1 MTFNKKI
8 LGSLVLTTLLASC
21 GSSEKPVSKE
31 NNKTKEITVYTALEN
46 EQIPEY
52 LQSFKEQYPNIK
64 LNIVRESTG
73 VIVSRVLAEK
83 DNPQADV
90 VWGTAATGLLV
101 LDEANLLKEYSPKD
115 IEKINP
121 KFKDNTGKDPKWVG
135 NNAWMTA
142 ISVNTIEMKKLGLEE
157 PKNFSDLLKPEYK
170 GLISMPNPAS
180 SGTGFLTVSALVQL
194 LGEEKAWEYMASLDN
209 NMGVYTHSGSKPAK
223 TAASGEY
230 PIGISY
236 GYPGIKIKNDGA
248 PINVYFPNEGSGWD
262 SEANALI
269 NKKNIKD
276 EAKVFLDWAISEDA
290 MKMYAKSYAIVSRD
304 INVAPPKGF
313 PENPINQLI
322 ANDFSWA
329 AANKERI
336 LTTWETKFGSKTE
349 KK

>member
-1 MTFNKKI
+1 MINKKI
-8 LGSLVLTTLLASC
+8 IGSLLFAGLLVGC
-21 GSSEKPVSKE
+21 GSSEKPTATS
-31 NNKTKEITVYTALEN
+31 NKSKEITVYTALEN

-52 LQSFKEQYPNIK
+52 LTSFKKQYPDIK

-83 DNPQADV
+83 NNPQADV
-90 VWGTAATGLLV
+90 IWGTAATGLLV
-101 LDEANLLKEYSPKD
+101 LDEANLLKAYSPKD
-115 IEKINP
+115 IEKINT
-121 KFKDNTGKDPKWVG
+121 KFRDNSGKDPKWVG

-142 ISVNTIEMKKLGLEE
+142 ISVNTIEMKKLGIEE
-157 PKNFSDLLKPEYK
+157 PKNFADLLKPEYR

-194 LGEEKAWEYMASLDN
+194 LGEEQAWQYMADLDK

-236 GYPGIKIKNDGA
+236 GYPGIKIKNEGA
-248 PINVYFPNEGSGWD
+248 PINVYFPSEGSGWD

-269 NKKNIKD
+269 NKKDIKD
-276 EAKVFLDWAISEDA
+276 EAKIFLDWAISEEA
-290 MKMYAKSYAIVSRD
+290 MAMYAKSYAIVSREMD
-304 INVAPPKGF
+304 VKPPKGF
-313 PENPINQLI
+313 PENPISQLI

-329 AANKERI
+329 AANKDRI
-336 LTTWETKFGSKTE
+336 LSNWEAKFGSKTE
-349 KK
+349 KN

>member
-1 MTFNKKI
+1 MINKKI
-8 LGSLVLTTLLASC
+8 IGSLLFAGLLVGC
-21 GSSEKPVSKE
+21 GSSEKPSTAG
-31 NNKTKEITVYTALEN
+31 NKNKEITVYTALEN

-52 LQSFKEQYPNIK
+52 LASFKKQYPDIK

-83 DNPQADV
+83 NNPQADV
-90 VWGTAATGLLV
+90 IWGTAATGLLV
-101 LDEANLLKEYSPKD
+101 LDEANLLKAYSPKG
-115 IEKINP
+115 IEKINT
-121 KFKDNTGKDPKWVG
+121 KFKDNSGKDPKWVG

-142 ISVNTIEMKKLGLEE
+142 ISVNTIEMKKLGIEE
-157 PKNFSDLLKPEYK
+157 PKNFADLLKPEYR

-194 LGEEKAWEYMASLDN
+194 LGEEQAWQYMADLDK

-236 GYPGIKIKNDGA
+236 GYPGIKIKNEGA
-248 PINVYFPNEGSGWD
+248 PINVYFPSEGSGWD

-269 NKKNIKD
+269 NKKDIKD
-276 EAKVFLDWAISEDA
+276 EAKIFLDWAISEEA
-290 MKMYAKSYAIVSRD
+290 MAMYAKSYAIVSREMD
-304 INVAPPKGF
+304 VKPPKGF
-313 PENPINQLI
+313 PENPISQLI

-329 AANKERI
+329 AANKERV
-336 LTTWETKFGSKTE
+336 LSTWEAKFGSKTE
-349 KK
+349 KN

>member
-1 MTFNKKI
+1 MKKV
-8 LGSLVLTTLLASC
+8 LGSLFIMSILAGC
-21 GSSEKPVSKE
+21 GTSEKPTSSANSKV
-31 NNKTKEITVYTALEN
+31 NKEITVYTALEN

-52 LQSFKEQYPNIK
+52 LESFKKQYPDIK

-83 DNPQADV
+83 GNPQADV
-90 VWGTAATGLLV
+90 IWGTAATGLLV

-115 IEKINP
+115 IDKINP

-142 ISVNTIEMKKLGLEE
+142 ISVNTIEMKKLGINE
-157 PKNFSDLLKPEYK
+157 PKSFADLLKPEYR

-194 LGEEKAWEYMASLDN
+194 YGEAGAWEYMTELDK

-248 PINVYFPNEGSGWD
+248 PINVYFPIEGSGWD

-269 NKKNIKD
+269 NKNNIKD
-276 EAKVFLDWAISEDA
+276 EAKIFLDWAISEDA
-290 MKMYAKSYAIVSRD
+290 MRMYAKSYAIVSREMD
-304 INVAPPKGF
+304 VTPPKGF
-313 PENPINQLI
+313 PEKPISQLI
-322 ANDFSWA
+322 ENDFAWA
-329 AANKERI
+329 SQNKDKI
-336 LTTWETKFGSKTE
+336 LTKWEANYGSKTE
-349 KK
+349 K